1 MQATDKISQ
10 VSIHFPIRFSAV
22 AALVL
27 VLLTIVFWAVSGD
40 TIETLVFFAVGAAA
54 TAQITT
60 AFFTARLLGFQ
71 ISTRDAEIEREQRA
85 DAREELRK
93 QREEAHDAFLL
104 RREAIRFGERWNHPE
119 MREARA
125 TLRSILDKNGD
136 AGALDAYLNENKLD
150 VNHVL
155 NFIEE
160 MATCC
165 RHGLVDEPL
174 MRKQFDYVVCKTWRS
189 LSTWIDGQRK
199 ASVDAIWEDM
209 EWLYDQWKTP

>member
-1 MQATDKISQ
+1 MQETDKISQ

-27 VLLTIVFWAVSGD
+27 VLLTIAFWAVSGD
-40 TIETLVFFAVGAAA
+40 AIETLVFFAVGAAA
-54 TAQITT
+54 AAQITT

-125 TLRSILDKNGD
+125 TLRSILEKNGD
-136 AGALDAYLNENKLD
+136 AGALNAYLNENKLD

-189 LSTWIDGQRK
+189 LSTWIDGERK